1 MKTSVGRTKLE
12 VALGDI
18 TQLEIDA
25 VATSANAE
33 LVMDA
38 GVSGAVK
45 RAGGEAIE
53 REAMLQGPIEPGQA
67 VATAGH
73 ALTAD
78 WVIHAAVMG
87 ADRRTD
93 SDLVARA
100 VYSALACAERCRAR
114 SLALPAFGV
123 GVGGVRVQQ
132 CASVMIDEVVRYLED
147 HPRTGLRRIVFVAH
161 DDVAKAAFQ
170 HALAGVRRV

>member
-25 VATSANAE
+25 VATAANTE

-45 RAGGEAIE
+45 RVGGEAIE
-53 REAMLQGPIEPGQA
+53 REAMLQGSIEPGQA
-67 VATAGH
+67 VATGGH
-73 ALTAD
+73 ALTANR
-78 WVIHAAVMG
+78 VIHAAVMG

-93 SDLVARA
+93 VDLIAKA
-100 VYSALACAERCRAR
+100 AYNALDCAEHSGVRT
-114 SLALPAFGV
+114 LALPAFGA
-123 GVGGVRVQQ
+123 GAGGVRIYL
-132 CASVMIDEVVRYLED
+132 CASAMIDAVARYLED
-147 HPRTGLRRIVFVAH
+147 HPRTRLRHIVFVAH

-170 HALAGVRRV
+170 HALVGMRRA